1 MKNTRHERIL
11 HIIKNIEIETQEELA
26 EELKNNG
33 INVTQATVSR
43 DIKELNLIKILS
55 HNGKYKYAQVAQNK
69 NANIS
74 ALANIFK
81 NTAISVE
88 RVDKLLVVKTISAS
102 ASLAA
107 EAIDSFNLEG
117 IAGTIAGDNTLFIAV
132 RSDEKAEELLAE
144 LNKMIKE

>member
-1 MKNTRHERIL
+1 MKETRHERIL
-11 HIIKNIEIETQEELA
+11 QIIKNQEIETQEDLA
-26 EELKNNG
+26 EELKNRG
-33 INVTQATVSR
+33 ISITQATVSR

-88 RVDKLLVVKTISAS
+88 RVDKILVVKTISAS

-132 RSDEKAEELLAE
+132 RTDEKAEELLQE
-144 LNKMIKE
+144 INKMINE

>member
-1 MKNTRHERIL
+1 MKEQRHEKIL
-11 HIIKNIEIETQEELA
+11 EIIKSIEIETQEELA
-26 EELKNNG
+26 EELKSRG

-55 HNGKYKYAQVAQNK
+55 HNGKYKYAQVTQNR

-74 ALANIFK
+74 ALATIFS

-88 RVDKLLVVKTISAS
+88 RVDKILIVKTISAS

-117 IAGTIAGDNTLFIAV
+117 IAGTLAGDNTIFIAV
-132 RSDEKAEELLAE
+132 RTDEKAEELLQE
-144 LNKMIKE
+144 IKKMINE

>member
-1 MKNTRHERIL
+1 MKEQRHEKIL
-11 HIIKNIEIETQEELA
+11 EIIKSIEIETQEELA
-26 EELKNNG
+26 EELKSRG

-55 HNGKYKYAQVAQNK
+55 HNGKYKYAQVAQNR

-74 ALANIFK
+74 ALATIFS

-88 RVDKLLVVKTISAS
+88 RVDKILIVKTISAS

-117 IAGTIAGDNTLFIAV
+117 IAGTLAGDNTIFIAV
-132 RSDEKAEELLAE
+132 RTDEKAEELLQE
-144 LNKMIKE
+144 IKKMINE